1 MLITA
6 LIIILLFVIAYPF
19 KQLWSTV
26 NPINISCGVVWK
38 IILVCGNL
46 ISLNKTCIFGCEIL
60 PFPLFI
66 YLFFWVNLFLF
77 LSVLGDY
84 SWHLFIY
91 LTSLGNVYKK
101 FTKVKHVFVVLC
113 LLKFLIEWLKREKI
127 LFDESVGN
135 VSQHFTKVGHGFVIV
150 KVVEW
155 L

>member
-46 ISLNKTCIFGCEIL
+46 ISLNKTCIFACEIL

-66 YLFFWVNLFLF
+66 YLFIF
-77 LSVLGDY
+77 LSQPFPFSECVRR
-84 SWHLFIY
+84 LFMTLIY
-91 LTSLGNVYKK
+91 
-101 FTKVKHVFVVLC
+101 
-113 LLKFLIEWLKREKI
+113 
-127 LFDESVGN
+127 LFDESW
-135 VSQHFTKVGHGFVIV
+135 KC
-150 KVVEW
+150 